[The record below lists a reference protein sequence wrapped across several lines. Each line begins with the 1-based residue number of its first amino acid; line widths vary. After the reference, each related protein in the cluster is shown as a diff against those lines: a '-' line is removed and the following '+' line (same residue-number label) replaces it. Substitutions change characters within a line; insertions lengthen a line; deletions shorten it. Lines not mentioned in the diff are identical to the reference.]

1 MEPDSIRNDNLES
14 DPTQKYGYD
23 MFNPSNLLQS
33 AWIRRIIR
41 PCNEVDGIFLG
52 YGYNFL
58 LPISVIL
65 WIIFLITT

>member
-1 MEPDSIRNDNLES
+1 MEPDSLQNDNLES
-14 DPTQKYGYD
+14 DPKQKYSYD

-33 AWIRRIIR
+33 SWIRRVIR

-58 LPISVIL
+58 LPISIIL
-65 WIIFLITT
+65 WIILLITK

>member
-1 MEPDSIRNDNLES
+1 MEPDSLRNDNMES
-14 DPTQKYGYD
+14 DPAQKYSHD
-23 MFNPSNLLQS
+23 MLNPGNLLQS
-33 AWIRRIIR
+33 SWIRRVIR

-65 WIIFLITT
+65 WVIFLITK